1 MFFILAQFRFW
12 DRRIFFVFL
21 ASLMKA
27 YYPFTLREKYS
38 GTYFPS
44 FGLNTE
50 RYTFSPNAENPDQR
64 NSEYGHFSRSVTL
77 WTQDVVLMYIRLET
91 KIILNNKLGSSIFL
105 DKNTPELS

>member
-1 MFFILAQFRFW
+1 
-12 DRRIFFVFL
+12 
-21 ASLMKA
+21 MKA